1 MMKNLKA
8 VYPGTFD
15 PLTNG
20 HLDILLKSSKLFDEV
35 IVAVAKN
42 ASKSPLLGLEER
54 CEMIEQCIFNCQ
66 NIKVLPFDELL
77 VDFAMKQGVDVII
90 RGLRAVSDFEY
101 EFQMGY
107 ANQSLNPSLE
117 TVFLMP
123 NLNNTFVSSSI
134 VRNILS
140 YQGQISHL
148 VPEVVVKI
156 LKQKGYECI

>member
-1 MMKNLKA
+1 MKKLKA
-8 VYPGTFD
+8 IYPGTFD

-54 CEMIEQCIFNCQ
+54 CEMIEKCIFHCR
-66 NIKVLPFDELL
+66 NIKVFPFDELL
-77 VDFAMKQGVDVII
+77 ADFAMKQGVDVII

-156 LKQKGYECI
+156 LKQKGYECM